1 MPDAESPAVALT
13 DAEWRKRL
21 TPEQYKVL
29 RKSSTEPPFTGQYV
43 HVKDSGVYRCA
54 GCGTEL
60 FASDA
65 KYDSGTGWP
74 SFTQPVDDSAV
85 QRRRDWSMLLPR
97 TEVRC
102 ARCGGHLGHV
112 FNDGPEPTGKRY
124 CLNSCALKLDKV
136 DKTAGA

>member
-1 MPDAESPAVALT
+1 MAEAESPTVTLT

-21 TPEQYKVL
+21 TAEQYKVL
-29 RKSSTEPPFTGQYV
+29 RRAGTEPPFTGQYV

-60 FASDA
+60 FASSA

-85 QRRRDWSMLLPR
+85 SVMRRPSGARVQRWPR
-97 TEVRC
+97 TDGQALLLELLRAQ
-102 ARCGGHLGHV
+102 ARQV
-112 FNDGPEPTGKRY
+112 SWR
-124 CLNSCALKLDKV
+124 LKE
-136 DKTAGA
+136 APNYGSG